1 MNSDEL
7 AKKLDGKTFTEASS
21 LLQSANLSANGLTVI
36 FGLDGERFEHVLTTY
51 PYSTFCVHKGDLPCH
66 GIVYRESDKLA
77 AS

>member
-7 AKKLDGKTFTEASS
+7 AKKLDGKTFAEALS
-21 LLQSANLSANGLTVI
+21 LLKDPKSNANGLTVI
-36 FGLDGERFEHVLTTY
+36 FGTTGERFEPELTSY
-51 PYSTFCVHKGDLPCH
+51 PYSTFSVHTGGLPCH